1 MSEWIEWSG
10 VGTLSAAQE
19 RLMDVRL
26 RDGTHRYGI
35 SVSAWR
41 WWHEGAPGD
50 IMAYRII
57 EPKSDA
63 DGWIEWNGGICPV
76 PPGATVRCRLRAG
89 IETEGCLRN
98 IGGHT
103 RGLVPIFSP
112 IASSSSRHPSSR
124 SPRPASMPPWPSA
137 VHVTEPSATM
147 PASRSQSRQSS
158 MVILAGIH

>member
-1 MSEWIEWSG
+1 MIDWIEWSG

-35 SVSAWR
+35 SVSSWR

-63 DGWIEWNGGICPV
+63 DGWIKWNGGECPV
-76 PPGATVRCRLRAG
+76 
-89 IETEGCLRN
+89 
-98 IGGHT
+98 
-103 RGLVPIFSP
+103 
-112 IASSSSRHPSSR
+112 SSIPHPLSRE
-124 SPRPASMPPWPSA
+124 PRPASMRPWPSA
-137 VHVTEPSATM
+137 T
-147 PASRSQSRQSS
+147 
-158 MVILAGIH
+158 